1 MTYMACAREREWL
14 ADYESVR
21 LAGDPRGLA
30 SALYKMREYSRY
42 LARYLRRFQFIYTVD
57 LEQGPAWLRTHPST
71 EDRVAKLLTHE
82 GSTTYRTLETAENRP
97 ALPRRRSGVVHI
109 PIRYVA

>member
-30 SALYKMREYSRY
+30 SAQYKMQEYSRY

-71 EDRVAKLLTHE
+71 EDRVAKLLAYEGATTHQTSE
-82 GSTTYRTLETAENRP
+82 IAENRP
-97 ALPRRRSGVVHI
+97 AIPRRRSGVVHI